1 MSVSSAK
8 SSMSVSYCGSEMPL
22 EEALDD
28 VFQKLQQHLNDAHC
42 AVRSMSVLE
51 EQSLDEDSDWKD
63 ATKYDNVIQDD
74 IDGMIALFKD
84 LKNISK
90 QVLGKAPNPDMKAW
104 YAHNQTQRKEEKRLE
119 KEREKLS
126 KIEEKEETI

>member
-28 VFQKLQQHLNDAHC
+28 IFKKLQQHLNDSHC
-42 AVRSMSVLE
+42 AVRSMSMLE
-51 EQSLDEDSDWKD
+51 EQSMDEDSDWKE
-63 ATKYDNVIQDD
+63 ATKYDNIIQDD
-74 IDGMIALFKD
+74 VDGMIALFRD
-84 LKNISK
+84 LKSISK

-104 YAHNQTQRKEEKRLE
+104 YTHNQSQRKEEHRLE
-119 KEREKLS
+119 KEREKLA
-126 KIEEKEETI
+126 KIEEKDN

>member
-42 AVRSMSVLE
+42 AVRSMSMLE

-126 KIEEKEETI
+126 KIEEKEE

>member
-1 MSVSSAK
+1 
-8 SSMSVSYCGSEMPL
+8 MSVSYCGSEMPL
-22 EEALDD
+22 AKALDD

-42 AVRSMSVLE
+42 AVRSMSMLE

-126 KIEEKEETI
+126 KIEEKEE

>member
-126 KIEEKEETI
+126 KIEEKEE